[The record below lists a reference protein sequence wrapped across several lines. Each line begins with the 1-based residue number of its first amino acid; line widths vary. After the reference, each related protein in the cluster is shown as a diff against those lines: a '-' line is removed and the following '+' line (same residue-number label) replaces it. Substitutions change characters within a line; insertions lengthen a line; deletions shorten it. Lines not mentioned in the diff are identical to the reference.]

1 MMNVSQKRPSE
12 FLDLAGIEYFRFE
25 EDFIE
30 QNVRCIPMI
39 VRFKMDAAGIKLK
52 LAEWSKFG
60 VAERKELAVM
70 KCSTSKEVSEYRIY
84 LEDLVRQHTGHAA
97 TSMEIEA
104 HPAWANH
111 YAIPLMVDERAS
123 ESGIEISLLQWRE
136 LTNLQ
141 RFALIKLSRPGHE
154 SKNFIKALQEFGI
167 NENR

>member
-12 FLDLAGIEYFRFE
+12 FLDLTGIKYFRFE

-84 LEDLVRQHTGHAA
+84 LEDLVRHHTGHVA
-97 TSMEIEA
+97 TSM
-104 HPAWANH
+104 
-111 YAIPLMVDERAS
+111 
-123 ESGIEISLLQWRE
+123 
-136 LTNLQ
+136 
-141 RFALIKLSRPGHE
+141 
-154 SKNFIKALQEFGI
+154 
-167 NENR
+167 